1 MEGSTEEE
9 DPAVK
14 GHIPQA
20 VTAYVEVFGSEQ
32 VDHFHRIVQ
41 KEES

>member
-1 MEGSTEEE
+1 MEEE

-14 GHIPQA
+14 GHIPQEG
-20 VTAYVEVFGSEQ
+20 TAFVEVFGSER
-32 VDHFHRIVQ
+32 VDHFHRIVR